1 MALFRKRKPA
11 LGVAPLPAPTVP
23 PLSTPAYSGGMAVS
37 RPGASWLA
45 YPTLSH
51 GNAGMVKLSGPTY
64 YRAEI
69 NAAIRRYGALALAE
83 LRVETTGQYAG
94 AVRVFVDG
102 RQVASIPRGLEG
114 EATSREV
121 VISYTTSRDVAQGEP
136 GFVQDHRAISL

>member
-23 PLSTPAYSGGMAVS
+23 PLSTPAYSGGTAVS

-69 NAAIRRYGALALAE
+69 NAALRRYGTLALAE
-83 LRVETTGQYAG
+83 LRVEPAGPYAG
-94 AVRVFVDG
+94 AVGVVVGG
-102 RQVASIPRGLEG
+102 RQVGVNPRGFAG
-114 EATSREV
+114 GDR
-121 VISYTTSRDVAQGEP
+121 Q
-136 GFVQDHRAISL
+136 